1 MLYQEGEDMLSNI
14 NDLEE
19 LQRSYELLKI
29 LIKSMIYNPKTI
41 EWE

>member
-1 MLYQEGEDMLSNI
+1 MVYQEGGDILSNI

-19 LQRSYELLKI
+19 LQRSYELLKL
-29 LIKSMIYNPKTI
+29 LIKSMNYTPKTI

>member
-1 MLYQEGEDMLSNI
+1 MLYQEGGDILSNI

-19 LQRSYELLKI
+19 LQRSYELLKL
-29 LIKSMIYNPKTI
+29 LIKSMIYNAKTI